1 MRCGV
6 LSLAPQ
12 FVAVAA
18 RGPRTPQEVVL
29 CGLFAEVLGL
39 EQVGID
45 DNFFNLGGHSLLAT
59 RLASRI
65 RSALGMELALRTLF
79 EAPSVA
85 QLVDKLEQGRPA
97 RPKLRVMARPEKIPM
112 SYAQQRLWFLWR
124 FEGSSATYNTPLM
137 LRLKGK
143 LDRAALQAALIDLVA
158 RHESLRTMFAET
170 HDGPE
175 QLLLD
180 VSAPDAHSILLR
192 EDADATALAEC

>member
-1 MRCGV
+1 
-6 LSLAPQ
+6 
-12 FVAVAA
+12 
-18 RGPRTPQEVVL
+18 
-29 CGLFAEVLGL
+29 LFAEVLGL

-59 RLASRI
+59 RLASRT

-124 FEGSSATYNTPLM
+124 FEGSSATYNTLLM

-158 RHESLRTMFAET
+158 RHESLRTCSRRPTMGRSNYSWTCPPPMRIQSCCERMSTRPHCRNADE
-170 HDGPE
+170 GWVA
-175 QLLLD
+175 LL
-180 VSAPDAHSILLR
+180 
-192 EDADATALAEC
+192 

>member
-1 MRCGV
+1 
-6 LSLAPQ
+6 
-12 FVAVAA
+12 
-18 RGPRTPQEVVL
+18 
-29 CGLFAEVLGL
+29 LFAEALGL

-79 EAPSVA
+79 EA

-97 RPKLRVMARPEKIPM
+97 RPKFRVMARPEKIPM

-180 VSAPDAHSILLR
+180 VSALDAHSILLR
-192 EDADATALAEC
+192 EDADATALPEC